1 MSVGK
6 ESLGGIY
13 KEDQQKQRGTI
24 KLICF
29 ITFPRDALLIKS
41 PGVKRLSQNTQPV
54 NGLLADS
61 SNYDVK
67 FLTFTLLFNGL
78 GISLKIDQL
87 E

>member
-1 MSVGK
+1 MGVKLVTLRVKSWNVGK
-6 ESLGGIY
+6 ESFGGIY

-29 ITFPRDALLIKS
+29 ITFPRAALLIKS
-41 PGVKRLSQNTQPV
+41 PGVKRVSQNTQPV

-67 FLTFTLLFNGL
+67 FLNFH
-78 GISLKIDQL
+78 IIV
-87 E
+87 